1 MEIDQRFYIKLKRG
15 GLRLKS
21 DKQASASFCFK
32 KVVMDSVRHGVLKI
46 NCAALSGKRRSDM
59 KINIIGRQLNVY
71 EDTKEMIISK
81 LSKLDKYFGEEG
93 SATVTLSHKRNL
105 STLEVTIKVSNTLFR
120 SEVDAES
127 FRDAL
132 DKSID
137 NIERQIRKNKT
148 RLRKKLREG
157 IEPELEIAPTD
168 IDEQDGS
175 DIIIR
180 TKKFEYTP
188 MSPEEA
194 IMQMNLLGHT
204 FFVFNDAITGKT
216 CVVYTRKDGNYGL
229 IEPEI

>member
-1 MEIDQRFYIKLKRG
+1 
-15 GLRLKS
+15 
-21 DKQASASFCFK
+21 
-32 KVVMDSVRHGVLKI
+32 
-46 NCAALSGKRRSDM
+46 M
-59 KINIIGRQLNVY
+59 KINIIGRQLSVY
-71 EDTKEMIISK
+71 DDTKEMIIEK

-105 STLEVTIKVSNTLFR
+105 ATLEVTIKASNTLFR

-148 RLRKKLREG
+148 KLRKKLREG
-157 IEPELEIAPTD
+157 ILTDADIASASIEPVDEPES
-168 IDEQDGS
+168 S

-180 TKKFEYTP
+180 TKTFEYTP

-194 IMQMNLLGHT
+194 IMQMNLIGHT
-204 FFVFNDAITGKT
+204 FFVFNDAVTGKT

-229 IEPEI
+229 IVPEN

>member
-1 MEIDQRFYIKLKRG
+1 
-15 GLRLKS
+15 
-21 DKQASASFCFK
+21 
-32 KVVMDSVRHGVLKI
+32 
-46 NCAALSGKRRSDM
+46 M
-59 KINIIGRQLNVY
+59 KINIVGRQLSVY
-71 EDTKEMIISK
+71 DDTKEMIIEK
-81 LSKLDKYFGEEG
+81 LTKLDKYFGEEG

-105 STLEVTIKVSNTLFR
+105 ATLEVTIKASNTLFR

-157 IEPELEIAPTD
+157 VIPDSDIAAASIEPA
-168 IDEQDGS
+168 DEAEERG
-175 DIIIR
+175 IIIR

-194 IMQMNLLGHT
+194 IMQMNLIGHT
-204 FFVFNDAITGKT
+204 FFVFNDAVTGKT

-229 IEPEI
+229 IEPEN

>member
-1 MEIDQRFYIKLKRG
+1 
-15 GLRLKS
+15 
-21 DKQASASFCFK
+21 
-32 KVVMDSVRHGVLKI
+32 
-46 NCAALSGKRRSDM
+46 M
-59 KINIIGRQLNVY
+59 KINVIGRQLNVY
-71 EDTKEMIISK
+71 DDTKAMIVEK
-81 LSKLDKYFGEEG
+81 LSKIDKYFGEEAN
-93 SATVTLSHKRNL
+93 ATVTLTHKRNL
-105 STLEVTIKVSNTLFR
+105 ATLEVTIKASNTLFR

-148 RLRKKLREG
+148 KLRKKLREG
-157 IEPELEIAPTD
+157 VILDADLAAASVSGEEPEE
-168 IDEQDGS
+168 S

-204 FFVFNDAITGKT
+204 FFVFSDSASEKT
-216 CVVYTRKDGNYGL
+216 CVVYKRKDGNYGL
-229 IEPEI
+229 IEPEN

>member
-1 MEIDQRFYIKLKRG
+1 
-15 GLRLKS
+15 
-21 DKQASASFCFK
+21 
-32 KVVMDSVRHGVLKI
+32 
-46 NCAALSGKRRSDM
+46 M
-59 KINIIGRQLNVY
+59 KINIVGRQLSVY
-71 EDTKEMIISK
+71 DDTKEMIIEK
-81 LSKLDKYFGEEG
+81 LSKLDRYFGEEG
-93 SATVTLSHKRNL
+93 SASVTLSHKRNL
-105 STLEVTIKVSNTLFR
+105 ATLEVTIKASNTLFR

-157 IEPELEIAPTD
+157 VITDAEIAAASLEPA
-168 IDEQDGS
+168 DEAEEKG
-175 DIIIR
+175 IIIR

-194 IMQMNLLGHT
+194 IMQMNLIGHT
-204 FFVFNDAITGKT
+204 FFVFNDAVTGKT

-229 IEPEI
+229 IEPEN

>member
-1 MEIDQRFYIKLKRG
+1 
-15 GLRLKS
+15 
-21 DKQASASFCFK
+21 
-32 KVVMDSVRHGVLKI
+32 
-46 NCAALSGKRRSDM
+46 M

-71 EDTKEMIISK
+71 DDTKEMIIEK

-93 SATVTLSHKRNL
+93 NATVTLSHKRNL
-105 STLEVTIKVSNTLFR
+105 STLEITIKASNTLFR
-120 SEVDAES
+120 SEVDADS

-157 IEPELEIAPTD
+157 IISDDAIAIASVGDEEVEEND
-168 IDEQDGS
+168 IL
-175 DIIIR
+175 IR

-204 FFVFNDAITGKT
+204 FFVFNDSVTEKT
-216 CVVYTRKDGNYGL
+216 CVVYKRKDGNYGL
-229 IEPEI
+229 IEPEN

>member
-1 MEIDQRFYIKLKRG
+1 
-15 GLRLKS
+15 
-21 DKQASASFCFK
+21 
-32 KVVMDSVRHGVLKI
+32 
-46 NCAALSGKRRSDM
+46 M
-59 KINIIGRQLNVY
+59 KTNIIGRQLSVY
-71 EDTKEMIISK
+71 DDTKTMINEK

-105 STLEVTIKVSNTLFR
+105 STLEITIKASNTLFR

-157 IEPELEIAPTD
+157 VITDAEIASEALAVTD
-168 IDEQDGS
+168 DGE
-175 DIIIR
+175 DNEMIIR

-194 IMQMNLLGHT
+194 IMQMNLIGHN
-204 FFVFNDAITGKT
+204 FFVFNDAVTGKT

>member
-1 MEIDQRFYIKLKRG
+1 
-15 GLRLKS
+15 
-21 DKQASASFCFK
+21 
-32 KVVMDSVRHGVLKI
+32 
-46 NCAALSGKRRSDM
+46 M
-59 KINIIGRQLNVY
+59 KINIIGRQLSVY
-71 EDTKEMIISK
+71 EDTKAMITEK

-105 STLEVTIKVSNTLFR
+105 STLEITIKASNTLFR
-120 SEVDAES
+120 SEVDSET
-127 FRDAL
+127 FREAL

-157 IEPELEIAPTD
+157 IVSDEAIANASVGEEPEEND
-168 IDEQDGS
+168 IL
-175 DIIIR
+175 IR

-204 FFVFNDAITGKT
+204 FFVFNDSITEKT
-216 CVVYTRKDGNYGL
+216 CVVYKRKDGNYGL
-229 IEPEI
+229 IEPED

>member
-1 MEIDQRFYIKLKRG
+1 
-15 GLRLKS
+15 
-21 DKQASASFCFK
+21 
-32 KVVMDSVRHGVLKI
+32 
-46 NCAALSGKRRSDM
+46 M
-59 KINIIGRQLNVY
+59 KINIVGRQLSVY
-71 EDTKEMIISK
+71 DDTKQMIVEK

-105 STLEVTIKVSNTLFR
+105 ATLEVTIKASNTLFR

-157 IEPELEIAPTD
+157 VIPDADIAAASIESEEDTG
-168 IDEQDGS
+168 EK

-180 TKKFEYTP
+180 TKRFEYTP

-194 IMQMNLLGHT
+194 VMQMNLIGHT
-204 FFVFNDAITGKT
+204 FFVFNDAVTGKT

-229 IEPEI
+229 IVPEN

>member
-1 MEIDQRFYIKLKRG
+1 
-15 GLRLKS
+15 
-21 DKQASASFCFK
+21 
-32 KVVMDSVRHGVLKI
+32 
-46 NCAALSGKRRSDM
+46 M

-71 EDTKEMIISK
+71 DDTKEMINEK
-81 LSKLDKYFGEEG
+81 LSKLDKYFGDEA
-93 SATVTLSHKRNL
+93 SATVTLTHKRNL
-105 STLEVTIKVSNTLFR
+105 STMEVTIKAASTLFR
-120 SEVDAES
+120 SEVDADS

-148 RLRKKLREG
+148 KLRKKLREG
-157 IEPELEIAPTD
+157 IIPDAEFAMPASEEA
-168 IDEQDGS
+168 EES

-204 FFVFNDAITGKT
+204 FFVFNDPITEKT
-216 CVVYTRKDGNYGL
+216 CVVYKRKDGNYGL
-229 IEPEI
+229 IEPEN

>member
-1 MEIDQRFYIKLKRG
+1 
-15 GLRLKS
+15 
-21 DKQASASFCFK
+21 
-32 KVVMDSVRHGVLKI
+32 
-46 NCAALSGKRRSDM
+46 M
-59 KINIIGRQLNVY
+59 KINIVGRQLSVY
-71 EDTKEMIISK
+71 DDTKAMILEK

-105 STLEVTIKVSNTLFR
+105 ATLEVTIKASNTLFR

-157 IEPELEIAPTD
+157 VISDAEIAAASL
-168 IDEQDGS
+168 ESVEEAEEKG
-175 DIIIR
+175 IIIR

-194 IMQMNLLGHT
+194 IMQMTLIGHT
-204 FFVFNDAITGKT
+204 FFVFNDAVTGKT

-229 IEPEI
+229 IEPEN

>member
-1 MEIDQRFYIKLKRG
+1 MAADG
-15 GLRLKS
+15 GT
-21 DKQASASFCFK
+21 
-32 KVVMDSVRHGVLKI
+32 
-46 NCAALSGKRRSDM
+46 M

-71 EDTKEMIISK
+71 DDTKEMINEK

-105 STLEVTIKVSNTLFR
+105 STLEITIKASNTLFR

-148 RLRKKLREG
+148 KLRKKLREG
-157 IEPELEIAPTD
+157 VISDTAIAAASLEPAEEV
-168 IDEQDGS
+168 EEN

-204 FFVFNDAITGKT
+204 FFVFNDAVTGKT

-229 IEPEI
+229 IEPEN

>member
-1 MEIDQRFYIKLKRG
+1 
-15 GLRLKS
+15 
-21 DKQASASFCFK
+21 
-32 KVVMDSVRHGVLKI
+32 
-46 NCAALSGKRRSDM
+46 M

-71 EDTKEMIISK
+71 DDTKQMINEK

-105 STLEVTIKVSNTLFR
+105 STLEITIKASNTLFR

-148 RLRKKLREG
+148 KLRKKLREG
-157 IEPELEIAPTD
+157 VLSDDAVAAASIEPIEEP
-168 IDEQDGS
+168 ENN

-194 IMQMNLLGHT
+194 IMQMNLIGHT
-204 FFVFNDAITGKT
+204 FFVFIS
-216 CVVYTRKDGNYGL
+216 VLRK
-229 IEPEI
+229 

>member
-1 MEIDQRFYIKLKRG
+1 
-15 GLRLKS
+15 
-21 DKQASASFCFK
+21 
-32 KVVMDSVRHGVLKI
+32 
-46 NCAALSGKRRSDM
+46 M
-59 KINIIGRQLNVY
+59 KINIIGRQLSVY
-71 EDTKEMIISK
+71 EDTKTMITEK

-105 STLEVTIKVSNTLFR
+105 STLEITIKASNTLFR

-127 FRDAL
+127 FRDAM
-132 DKSID
+132 DRSID

-157 IEPELEIAPTD
+157 IISDAAIAAASLEPA
-168 IDEQDGS
+168 DEVEEN

-194 IMQMNLLGHT
+194 IMQMNLIGHS
-204 FFVFNDAITGKT
+204 FFVFNDANTGKT

-229 IEPEI
+229 IEPEN

>member
-1 MEIDQRFYIKLKRG
+1 
-15 GLRLKS
+15 
-21 DKQASASFCFK
+21 
-32 KVVMDSVRHGVLKI
+32 
-46 NCAALSGKRRSDM
+46 M
-59 KINIIGRQLNVY
+59 KINIVGRQLSVY
-71 EDTKEMIISK
+71 DDTKEMIIEK
-81 LSKLDKYFGEEG
+81 LSKLDRYFGEEG

-105 STLEVTIKVSNTLFR
+105 ATLEVTIKASNTLFR

-157 IEPELEIAPTD
+157 VITDAEIAAASLEPA
-168 IDEQDGS
+168 DEAEERG
-175 DIIIR
+175 IIIR
-180 TKKFEYTP
+180 TKKFEYNP

-194 IMQMNLLGHT
+194 IMQMNLIGHT
-204 FFVFNDAITGKT
+204 FFVFNDAVTGKT

-229 IEPEI
+229 IEPEN